1 MDRSCTFLKPAFKK
15 ALMAS
20 ASLLLILVIC
30 YPVIKSKNTSS
41 VNVYNAA
48 RPVVIIDAG
57 HGGFDGGAVANDGT
71 MEKDINLEI
80 ATALS
85 EILLFSGYDVVMT
98 RSTDTGTEDDS
109 NQSISKRKVSD
120 IKNRLNIINSYEN
133 SIFVSIHLNKFT
145 SSSASGAQ
153 VFYSKNNK
161 KSFELGNCIQSAV
174 KSLLQN
180 DNKRVI
186 KQGTKN
192 TYLLYHA
199 TKPAV
204 IVECGFLSNKNDLAL
219 LKNQQYQKN
228 MAYAVFCGINNYYLN
243 GV

>member
-1 MDRSCTFLKPAFKK
+1 MKIGLKK
-15 ALMAS
+15 LLTVTAS
-20 ASLLLILVIC
+20 FLLILVAC
-30 YPVIKSKNTSS
+30 YPLLQSKNTAS
-41 VNVYNAA
+41 VNIQNTAK
-48 RPVVIIDAG
+48 PVVIIDAG
-57 HGGFDGGAVANDGT
+57 HGGFDGGAVAGDGT
-71 MEKDINLEI
+71 LEKDINLEI
-80 ATALS
+80 ATVLS
-85 EILLFSGYDVVMT
+85 EMLVFSGYDVVMT
-98 RSTDTGTEDDS
+98 RTTDTGTEDDS
-109 NQSISKRKVSD
+109 SQPISKRKVSD
-120 IKNRLNIINSYEN
+120 IKNRLSIINTYEN

-161 KSFELGNCIQSAV
+161 DSFELGNCIQAAV

-180 DNKRVI
+180 DNERVI
-186 KQGTKN
+186 KQGTKS

-199 TKPAV
+199 TNPAV

-219 LKNQQYQKN
+219 LKNEQYQKN